1 VTRKLTSTKQEEVE
15 VARVGEI
22 QDGGMKHVEVK
33 GREIL
38 VGNWDGKY
46 YAISDRCGHM
56 NGRLSSG
63 YLKENAVTCAMH
75 GVRYDITTG
84 TKISEPQMAG
94 MVSMLKRLPM
104 PENVQKAVERQ
115 GRLADE
121 IKTYDV
127 ERYNVSVVG
136 ESVRLAL

>member
-1 VTRKLTSTKQEEVE
+1 LASSKQVQ

-22 QDGGMKHVEVK
+22 PDGGMKHVEVE

-38 VGNWDGKY
+38 VGNWEGKY

-56 NGRLSSG
+56 SGRLSSG
-63 YLKENAVTCAMH
+63 YIKENAVTCAMH

-84 TKISEPQMAG
+84 RKISEPQMTG
-94 MVSMLKRLPM
+94 MVTMLKLLPM
-104 PENVQKAVERQ
+104 PEHVQRAVERQ

-127 ERYNVSVVG
+127 ERYNVCVVG
-136 ESVRLAL
+136 ESVMLAI

>member
-1 VTRKLTSTKQEEVE
+1 MTKTKHEEVE
-15 VARVGEI
+15 VAKVGEI
-22 QDGGMKHVEVK
+22 PDGGMKHIEVK
-33 GREIL
+33 GKEIL

-84 TKISEPQMAG
+84 KKISEPQMVG

-104 PENVQKAVERQ
+104 AENVQKAIERQ

-127 ERYNVSVVG
+127 ERYDVVLIG
-136 ESVRLAL
+136 ESVKLVL

>member
-1 VTRKLTSTKQEEVE
+1 MSTKQEEEEEEEVE

-22 QDGGMKHVEVK
+22 PDGGMKHVEAK
-33 GREIL
+33 GKEIL
-38 VGNWDGKY
+38 VGNWEGKY

-75 GVRYDITTG
+75 GVRYDISTG
-84 TKISEPQMAG
+84 RKISEPQMTG
-94 MVSMLKRLPM
+94 VVSMLKRLPM
-104 PENVQKAVERQ
+104 PENVQKALERQ

-127 ERYNVSVVG
+127 ERYNVVVVG
-136 ESVRLAL
+136 ESVRLVL